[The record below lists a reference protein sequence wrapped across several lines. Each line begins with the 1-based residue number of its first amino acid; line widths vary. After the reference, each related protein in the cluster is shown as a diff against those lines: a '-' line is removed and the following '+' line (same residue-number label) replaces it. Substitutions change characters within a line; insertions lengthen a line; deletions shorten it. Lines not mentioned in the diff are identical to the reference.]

1 MTQTQTSDPDT
12 YNGWANRSTWN
23 ISLWISNDEN
33 LYAAAQAAVDT
44 LSRRGTLEET
54 VTPSWAKAF
63 VLVEFSNRFGKQET
77 PDGYSLTDSTI
88 DWSAIAD
95 MIKELA

>member
-1 MTQTQTSDPDT
+1 MQTQTSDSET
-12 YNGWANRSTWN
+12 YNGWANQPTWN

-33 LYAAAQAAVDT
+33 VYAAASVAVDT
-44 LSRRGTLEET
+44 LNRRGTLNET
-54 VTPSWAKAF
+54 ITPEWAKAF
-63 VLVEFSNRFGKQET
+63 CRISFVDTFGREQT
-77 PDGYSLTDSTI
+77 PDGTNISDQSI

>member
-1 MTQTQTSDPDT
+1 MQTQTSDSET

-33 LYAAAQAAVDT
+33 LYGAAATAVDT
-44 LSRRGTLEET
+44 LKRRGTLDDV
-54 VTPSWAKAF
+54 VTPAWAKAF
-63 VLVEFSNRFGKQET
+63 VREEFANVFKSEKT
-77 PDGYSLTDSTI
+77 PDGTSISDPSI